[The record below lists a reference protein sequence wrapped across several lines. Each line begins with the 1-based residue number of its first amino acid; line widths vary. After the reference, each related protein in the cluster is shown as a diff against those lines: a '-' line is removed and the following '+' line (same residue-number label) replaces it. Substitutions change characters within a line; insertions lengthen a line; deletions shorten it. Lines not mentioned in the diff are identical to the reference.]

1 MYRTLVN
8 ALSHNNITKYA
19 ASNDEHLQCLIKL
32 NGLCTRFN
40 KLQGVPAKM
49 RFYLVGGLT
58 YHNYHKQVST
68 EDIDGFFL
76 IVTENGG
83 EFSMQIDTDD
93 KGHNDGC
100 GYNAE
105 LEQVWQMAFLNNKNK
120 NLWLGDYETKSNVT
134 WKGNTNTVRS
144 QNSEQLQC
152 LGEVP
157 TSYFNLN
164 IDIHNRKCNLDLHL
178 YANIPSEVF
187 IEEPKFREILM
198 FEPKDYIEHA
208 HNIPM
213 LQHIF
218 VLDFDFFRYEQ
229 FRVLLERLMGFVV
242 FVNPASYE
250 RDRQENIKKHSKF
263 PKTYR
268 RVKQLFEPGLALLDI
283 TLQKYVN
290 LYPHSNEFVK
300 YNKLL
305 KDPKDPYLQKYLT
318 MSIRDTLK
326 LIDPEVVMAEWF
338 EEDNSDFEE

>member
-1 MYRTLVN
+1 MYNTFVN
-8 ALSHNNITKYA
+8 AFSYNNITKYA

-40 KLQGVPAKM
+40 NLQGVPAKM

-83 EFSMQIDTDD
+83 EFSMQIDEE
-93 KGHNDGC
+93 KIGNNDGC

-105 LEQVWQMAFLNNKNK
+105 LDQIWKQAFLKK
-120 NLWLGDYETKSNVT
+120 RDLWLGDYVT
-134 WKGNTNTVRS
+134 TDTISK
-144 QNSEQLQC
+144 NSDQLQC
-152 LGEVP
+152 LGP
-157 TSYFNLN
+157 AIAGSWKLN
-164 IDIHNRKCNLDLHL
+164 IVIHNVECNLDLHL
-178 YANIPSEVF
+178 FANIPSAAA
-187 IEEPKFREILM
+187 IEKKTKKENEILP
-198 FEPKDYIEHA
+198 FPPKDYIDHA

-229 FRVLLERLMGFVV
+229 FRVLLERLMGFVAV
-242 FVNPASYE
+242 GDPTFKK
-250 RDRQENIKKHSKF
+250 RDKREDQKNSLKF

-268 RVKQLFEPGLALLDI
+268 RVKQLFESDLALLDI

-290 LYPHSNEFVK
+290 LYPQSNEFVK
-300 YNKLL
+300 YTKLL
-305 KDPKDPYLQKYLT
+305 KDPYLQKYLA

-326 LIDPEVVMAEWF
+326 LIEAEESKTNGYRNCGTF
-338 EEDNSDFEE
+338 

>member
-1 MYRTLVN
+1 MFHTLVN
-8 ALSHNNITKYA
+8 IFSHNNITKKA

-32 NGLCTRFN
+32 NGICTRFN
-40 KLQGVPAKM
+40 QLSGVAAKM
-49 RFYLVGGLT
+49 RFYLKGGFT

-83 EFSMQIDTDD
+83 EFSMQGKDPKDR
-93 KGHNDGC
+93 GNGGC
-100 GYNAE
+100 GYNEE
-105 LEQVWQMAFLNNKNK
+105 LDEIWKQAFLEKRD
-120 NLWLGDYETKSNVT
+120 LWLGDYVT
-134 WKGNTNTVRS
+134 TDTIYNTS
-144 QNSEQLQC
+144 DQLQC
-152 LGEVP
+152 LGSALAGSWE
-157 TSYFNLN
+157 LN
-164 IDIHNRKCNLDLHL
+164 IVIHNIECNLDLHL
-178 YANIPSEVF
+178 YANIPSAAE
-187 IEEPKFREILM
+187 IEEENNHEIVSFR
-198 FEPKDYIEHA
+198 PKDYIDHA

-229 FRVLLERLMGFVV
+229 FRVLLERLMGFVA
-242 FVNPASYE
+242 FVDPTSTSKK
-250 RDRQENIKKHSKF
+250 RDRRENIKNHSKF

-305 KDPKDPYLQKYLT
+305 KDPKDPYLQKYLALS
-318 MSIRDTLK
+318 MRETLK
-326 LIDPEVVMAEWF
+326 LIEAETHIF
-338 EEDNSDFEE
+338 SRQ